1 MTKRIGKQIV
11 YLYDGVL
18 PKSGKQVTQF
28 ADHTLIHRSIKGDKS
43 DLLVHLDSRVIIRSY
58 PLGTDRSVI
67 LNDLADNFKRLE
79 HFLRNPESYEVK
91 HRPKIDKKK
100 ADADEDVVYNIE
112 REPSYS
118 RSGNYAHLNKDYEP
132 TKELKKYNMKDI
144 KW

>member
-1 MTKRIGKQIV
+1 METGRQVV
-11 YLYDGVL
+11 YIYDGHIA
-18 PKSGKQVTQF
+18 KSGKTIFEFGSHKLAHIDKV
-28 ADHTLIHRSIKGDKS
+28 ADKS
-43 DLLVHLDSRVIIRSY
+43 ALLVDVESRVILRSY
-58 PLGTDRSVI
+58 PAKADRSVI

-118 RSGNYAHLNKDYEP
+118 RSGNYAHLNKDADEP
-132 TKELKKYNMKDI
+132 MKKYNQKEFR
-144 KW
+144 W